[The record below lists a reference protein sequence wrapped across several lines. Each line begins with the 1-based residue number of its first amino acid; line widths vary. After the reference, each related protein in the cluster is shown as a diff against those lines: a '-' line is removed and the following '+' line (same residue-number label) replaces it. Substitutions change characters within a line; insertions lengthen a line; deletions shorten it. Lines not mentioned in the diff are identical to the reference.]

1 MILSNIAIKRPVFAT
16 MVIATIIVFGII
28 SFREIGIDLF
38 PRVEFPVVSIV
49 SVLPGADP
57 ETVETTVTD
66 PIEEAV
72 SNISSIK
79 TLRSTSS
86 DSVSQVVIEFELEKD
101 VDVAYQEVTAKL
113 GTVRS
118 ELPKD
123 LEEPVVE
130 KFDIDSSPIL
140 AAVISARNLPIRDLT
155 HLTDKTIK
163 ERIQRVK
170 DVGQVKLV
178 GGRDRKMWLWLD
190 RTKLEG
196 YGLSVQDVETALKT
210 EHIEYPGGRVEQGP
224 REYVVKTKAEFESEK
239 QFEDMIVAYVNNA
252 PVRVRD
258 LGRAEDGLEEE
269 RTMARLNGNRAV
281 SLLIRRQSG
290 TNTVAVAHA
299 VKTEI
304 AKLQKELAPRGVN
317 IEIAQD
323 LSVYIER
330 SVEEVQFH
338 LVYGGGLAILIVFF
352 FLRNLRS
359 TFISSLVIPTSVIGT
374 FILMNLLGFT
384 QNMMTLLALTLA
396 IGLLIDDAIVV
407 QENIMRH
414 VEEGQPAKEAA
425 AAATSEIALA
435 VFATTLS
442 VVAVFVPVAFMGGIV
457 GKFFYQFG
465 LSVAFAVMIS
475 MFVSFTLDPMLS
487 SRILRKQKKD
497 RLHDVSERFFMAIER
512 TYERLLGVAI
522 RHRWSVVGVALGSF
536 IAAGFLGRF
545 LQWEFLPIED
555 ASEFQINVKSPLG
568 ASLATTDATLQQ
580 ISKDVLAQPWAQY
593 TFTTIGT
600 DELQR
605 VNEGGM
611 YVRMLDKNRRSIGQL
626 EAMTWARERFG
637 AIPNAKISV
646 EVVGRIAGGGQRET
660 NIQLDLR
667 GPDLNR
673 LETLVA
679 GIMDRM
685 RAAGGYVDLDTSY
698 EKGKPQIGVY
708 VKRDRAADL
717 GVSPVSVASTVK
729 ALIGG
734 DDVTKFKAAGD
745 RYDVSVRLQE
755 PYRNRPDD
763 IEVLMVRNQRG
774 QLVRVSNVAWIKEEP
789 GPTQID
795 RYNRTRQITLLAN
808 LERDKKVLGQA
819 VDEITQ
825 WARAANLPAGY
836 TFGFSGEADHMAE
849 SFGYLF
855 FALFL
860 AVIMVYIVLASQ
872 FESFIHPFTIMLAL
886 PLSVIGAVG
895 MLLLAGLTMSI
906 FTMIG
911 IIMLMGLVTKNGIL
925 LVDFTNTLRTRDG
938 MERNA
943 ALRKA
948 GPIRLRPILMTTFA
962 MIFGML
968 PTAVGTG
975 EGAESRA
982 PMALAVIGGLIT
994 STLLTLVVVP
1004 VVYTLMDDLGH
1015 VRRWRIWGGLKG
1027 KAKLPTV
1034 TSEVRAAK

>member
-1 MILSNIAIKRPVFAT
+1 
-16 MVIATIIVFGII
+16 
-28 SFREIGIDLF
+28 
-38 PRVEFPVVSIV
+38 
-49 SVLPGADP
+49 
-57 ETVETTVTD
+57 
-66 PIEEAV
+66 
-72 SNISSIK
+72 
-79 TLRSTSS
+79 
-86 DSVSQVVIEFELEKD
+86 
-101 VDVAYQEVTAKL
+101 
-113 GTVRS
+113 
-118 ELPKD
+118 
-123 LEEPVVE
+123 
-130 KFDIDSSPIL
+130 
-140 AAVISARNLPIRDLT
+140 
-155 HLTDKTIK
+155 
-163 ERIQRVK
+163 
-170 DVGQVKLV
+170 
-178 GGRDRKMWLWLD
+178 
-190 RTKLEG
+190 
-196 YGLSVQDVETALKT
+196 
-210 EHIEYPGGRVEQGP
+210 
-224 REYVVKTKAEFESEK
+224 
-239 QFEDMIVAYVNNA
+239 
-252 PVRVRD
+252 
-258 LGRAEDGLEEE
+258 
-269 RTMARLNGNRAV
+269 
-281 SLLIRRQSG
+281 
-290 TNTVAVAHA
+290 
-299 VKTEI
+299 
-304 AKLQKELAPRGVN
+304 
-317 IEIAQD
+317 
-323 LSVYIER
+323 
-330 SVEEVQFH
+330 
-338 LVYGGGLAILIVFF
+338 
-352 FLRNLRS
+352 
-359 TFISSLVIPTSVIGT
+359 
-374 FILMNLLGFT
+374 
-384 QNMMTLLALTLA
+384 MM
-396 IGLLIDDAIVV
+396 
-407 QENIMRH
+407 E
-414 VEEGQPAKEAA
+414 
-425 AAATSEIALA
+425 
-435 VFATTLS
+435 
-442 VVAVFVPVAFMGGIV
+442 
-457 GKFFYQFG
+457 
-465 LSVAFAVMIS
+465 
-475 MFVSFTLDPMLS
+475 
-487 SRILRKQKKD
+487 
-497 RLHDVSERFFMAIER
+497 
-512 TYERLLGVAI
+512 
-522 RHRWSVVGVALGSF
+522 
-536 IAAGFLGRF
+536 
-545 LQWEFLPIED
+545 
-555 ASEFQINVKSPLG
+555 
-568 ASLATTDATLQQ
+568 
-580 ISKDVLAQPWAQY
+580 
-593 TFTTIGT
+593 
-600 DELQR
+600 
-605 VNEGGM
+605 
-611 YVRMLDKNRRSIGQL
+611 
-626 EAMTWARERFG
+626 
-637 AIPNAKISV
+637 
-646 EVVGRIAGGGQRET
+646 
-660 NIQLDLR
+660 
-667 GPDLNR
+667 
-673 LETLVA
+673 
-679 GIMDRM
+679 RM